1 MLDNKAKFTGIY
13 TQFARRVF
21 AFAYNRLG
29 NRQDSEDVLAEVF
42 AAVWANI
49 DNFPGLGD
57 DEGKA
62 NIGSCKSLCFTIA
75 RNKINDLLRERYRL
89 PAFAD
94 GIEVEDL
101 SEFKQERNPT
111 ANNSIRMKLE
121 LLVSELPERDRL
133 FYKLRIQQNYKLSEI
148 ATELGISLNNTKV
161 IQNRLTKKLRKL
173 WTRK

>member
-13 TQFARRVF
+13 TQFARRIF

-29 NRQDSEDVLAEVF
+29 NRQDSEDILSEVF

-49 DNFPGLGD
+49 DNFPGLED
-57 DEGKA
+57 VEGKA
-62 NIGSCKSLCFTIA
+62 NTGSCKSLCFTIA

-89 PAFAD
+89 PAFSD

-101 SEFKQERNPT
+101 PEFNQERNPT
-111 ANNSIRMKLE
+111 ANNTIRMKLE
-121 LLVSELPERDRL
+121 QLVSELPERDQL

-148 ATELGISLNNTKV
+148 ATELGINLNNTKV
-161 IQNRLTKKLRKL
+161 IQNRLTKKLKKL
-173 WTRK
+173 WTTK